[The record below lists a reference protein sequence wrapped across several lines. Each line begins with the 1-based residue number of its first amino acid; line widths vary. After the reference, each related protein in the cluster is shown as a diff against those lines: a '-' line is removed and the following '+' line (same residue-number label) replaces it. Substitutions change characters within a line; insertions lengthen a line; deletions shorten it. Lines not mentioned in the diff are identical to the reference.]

1 MKIVGKSQK
10 MNPMIPLYVLVGLLA
25 IAIPL
30 RTFQLMFI
38 TESNTGFYKTEN
50 WSIYAMYVLSALAI
64 IVSYIVVNLAKSV
77 PSSQTP
83 PSRKNG
89 FMAAS
94 SILFGLGIVFDV
106 LSSALELFLN
116 RDTATAQTI
125 IGKENVMPLMLEVGF
140 GIFAAIYILI
150 FGISFIDGK
159 TKYSQYKFMALA
171 PLGWTMGRLI
181 LRFLRKIAYVNIA
194 DLMLELFALA
204 FMMIFLL
211 SLARVSSGLANEK
224 SMRSIFASGYVCAF
238 FCAVANVPRLV
249 LMLVGKS
256 QMLPNEYPLQ
266 LCDLFFALFAVA
278 YIVNAMKYAKEN
290 DHAELE

>member
-1 MKIVGKSQK
+1 

-25 IAIPL
+25 VAIPL

-50 WSIYAMYVLSALAI
+50 WSIYAVYVLSALAI
-64 IVSYIVVNLAKSV
+64 IVPYIVVNLAKSV

-94 SILFGLGIVFDV
+94 SILLGLGIVFDV

-116 RDTATAQTI
+116 KDTATAQTI

-211 SLARVSSGLANEK
+211 SFENSITLKSKVSST
-224 SMRSIFASGYVCAF
+224 RT
-238 FCAVANVPRLV
+238 LV
-249 LMLVGKS
+249 LSSFSK
-256 QMLPNEYPLQ
+256 
-266 LCDLFFALFAVA
+266 
-278 YIVNAMKYAKEN
+278 
-290 DHAELE
+290 

>member
-1 MKIVGKSQK
+1 
-10 MNPMIPLYVLVGLLA
+10 MNPMIPLYVLVGLLSL
-25 IAIPL
+25 AIPL
-30 RTFQLMFI
+30 RTYQLMFI
-38 TESNTGFYKTEN
+38 TDSNTGFYKTEN
-50 WSIYAMYVLSALAI
+50 WSIYAMYALAALAI
-64 IVSYIVVNLAKSV
+64 IVPYIVVKLAKNV
-77 PSSQTP
+77 PSSQIP
-83 PSRKNG
+83 PIRKNG
-89 FMAAS
+89 FMAVS

-116 RDTATAQTI
+116 KDNASAQTAM
-125 IGKENVMPLMLEVGF
+125 GKENALPLLLEMGF

-150 FGISFIDGK
+150 FGISYIDGK

-171 PLGWTMGRLI
+171 PLGWTIGRVI

-194 DLMLELFALA
+194 DLILELFALA

-224 SMRSIFASGYVCAF
+224 SMRSIFASGYVCVF
-238 FCAVANVPRLV
+238 FCAVANVPRVV
-249 LMLVGKS
+249 LMLIGKS

-278 YIVNAMKYAKEN
+278 YIVNSMKYAKEN